1 MISNWC
7 CRAFLPDQAST
18 ACIFV
23 EASRQHPKDFDSEQ
37 DSPHRRRPRNR
48 IGSSGSPC
56 ANAGGRVAH
65 QPAGCRRLPVEESV
79 LIERKTASDFAQP
92 LLTGRLFEQAA
103 RMAKSEF
110 RPAYILEGQSADWTA
125 LGVRREAL
133 RGALIPLMVIFD
145 IPVVRAADA
154 SETARLILY
163 AGQQLA
169 RLRDPNHAP
178 YRQIKAKR
186 MRFRQLRLLQTL
198 PGVGTER
205 ARRLLDHFGS
215 IRACFE
221 ARTDELQKIDGIGQE
236 PLKPFWTRFKRLRRA
251 IRVGIL
257 FEDRPAFDPDFASL
271 SALQK
276 LTFRQVGVESA

>member
-1 MISNWC
+1 LREHFSLIGLRPLAFSLKPRDNTQRIS
-7 CRAFLPDQAST
+7 T
-18 ACIFV
+18 V
-23 EASRQHPKDFDSEQ
+23 
-37 DSPHRRRPRNR
+37 NR
-48 IGSSGSPC
+48 ILLIADDREVVSGVPDLL
-56 ANAGGRVAH
+56 AQMPEVELRIGRLVAGDYR
-65 QPAGCRRLPVEESV
+65 VEESV
-79 LIERKTASDFAQP
+79 LIERKTASDFAQS
-92 LLTGRLFEQAA
+92 LVTGRLFEQAA

-110 RPAYILEGQSADWTA
+110 RPAYILEGHPGDWTA

-133 RGALIPLMVIFD
+133 QGALITLMVIFD
-145 IPVVRAADA
+145 IPVLRAADA

-186 MRFRQLRLLQTL
+186 KRFRQLRLLQTL

-221 ARTDELQKIDGIGQE
+221 ARTDELQKIDGIGPRTAQAILDTIQE
-236 PLKPFWTRFKRLRRA
+236 ASPSYSSRNPL
-251 IRVGIL
+251 GG
-257 FEDRPAFDPDFASL
+257 
-271 SALQK
+271 SAWI
-276 LTFRQVGVESA
+276 

>member
-1 MISNWC
+1 LGEHFSLIGLRPLAFSLKPHDKTQRIS
-7 CRAFLPDQAST
+7 T
-18 ACIFV
+18 V
-23 EASRQHPKDFDSEQ
+23 
-37 DSPHRRRPRNR
+37 NR
-48 IGSSGSPC
+48 ILLIADDREAASGVPDLL
-56 ANAGGRVAH
+56 AQMPEVELRIGRLVAGDYR
-65 QPAGCRRLPVEESV
+65 VEESV
-79 LIERKTASDFAQP
+79 LIERKTASDFAQS
-92 LLTGRLFEQAA
+92 LVTGRLFEQAA

-110 RPAYILEGQSADWTA
+110 RPAYILEGHPGDWTA

-133 RGALIPLMVIFD
+133 QGALITLMVIFD
-145 IPVVRAADA
+145 IPVLRAADA

-221 ARTDELQKIDGIGQE
+221 ARTDELQKIDGIGPRTAQAIWDTIQE
-236 PLKPFWTRFKRLRRA
+236 ASPSYSSRNPL
-251 IRVGIL
+251 GG
-257 FEDRPAFDPDFASL
+257 
-271 SALQK
+271 SACM
-276 LTFRQVGVESA
+276 